1 MGQVWNYAS
10 HGSDIGQLRATSIR
24 QRQNNLEFTSGLDVQ
39 KSSMIQCRTMRDNKH
54 PRTEI
59 DLPADVVG
67 WVLSHFS
74 GDEYGIAIST
84 LVTATIHT
92 GEHPSDRLIRSAA
105 IGSKG
110 NLENLQYLVQ
120 LLAIDWRDVIVA
132 GEYEPVNHEL
142 IRVRDLSTPILA
154 DTDRNSVPENS

>member
-1 MGQVWNYAS
+1 
-10 HGSDIGQLRATSIR
+10 
-24 QRQNNLEFTSGLDVQ
+24 
-39 KSSMIQCRTMRDNKH
+39 MRDNNH
-54 PRTEI
+54 PRTES

-67 WVLSHFS
+67 WVHSHFS
-74 GDEYGIAIST
+74 GDEYGVAISI
-84 LVTATIHT
+84 LVTAAIHT

-132 GEYEPVNHEL
+132 GEYESVNHEL
-142 IRVRDLSTPILA
+142 IRVRDLNTPIPA
-154 DTDRNSVPENS
+154 GTDINSPTENS